1 MAPRSTSGREAP
13 AWPLVFMS
21 TPVLGSIPELEARRG
36 ALSSRRAGSR
46 WLHSSDVVDAATASE
61 FAIFGLAR
69 DVTLG
74 VFVVVAAALVI
85 AGRRC
90 RGTLA
95 QRRLSRIL
103 AVVFATILILNE
115 VYWLWPGHSQVL
127 YSLPLQ
133 LCDVAAMA
141 SVWAL
146 WSQSK
151 TPFALTY
158 FWGLTLTSQAL
169 LTPVLHRGF
178 ASLAFWTFFGLHSLV
193 VWAAIYLT
201 WGVGLRPDWRSYRVA
216 VLATMCWGVMM
227 FIFNRLAATNYGFL
241 DAKPQVK
248 SILDLLGTW
257 PWYLLSEVLLG
268 AAVWALLTW
277 PWVRTAPPGGLGQL
291 RGEAG

>member
-1 MAPRSTSGREAP
+1 MVDVAN
-13 AWPLVFMS
+13 
-21 TPVLGSIPELEARRG
+21 AR
-36 ALSSRRAGSR
+36 A
-46 WLHSSDVVDAATASE
+46 
-61 FAIFGLAR
+61 FAVFGLAH

-85 AGRRC
+85 AGRWC

-95 QRRLSRIL
+95 QWRLSRLL

-133 LCDVAAMA
+133 LCDLAAMA

-216 VLATMCWGVMM
+216 VLATMCWGVVM
-227 FIFNRLAATNYGFL
+227 FTFNRLAATNYGFL
-241 DAKPQVK
+241 DAKPQVR
-248 SILDLLGTW
+248 SILDLLGAW
-257 PWYLLSEVLLG
+257 PWYLLSEVVLG

-277 PWVRTAPPGGLGQL
+277 PWVRAAPLGGGLGQL